1 MLGSCCC
8 VCVSSGLQTDA
19 TTHQQCWKLLRLCW
33 QWCANGCNN
42 NQKCWGVVASVLAVV
57 CKRMQQQPTMLR
69 VVASVLAMVCKRM
82 QQQPTML
89 GVVASL
95 LASVCKRTQKLP
107 TLSWPA
113 MHREKDTTHM
123 TLETMC
129 NARAWPQQCWKSCAN
144 GSTIVALRVGDH
156 GTKEMLGVVGSKVWP
171 VSNFVQ
177 QPTTTYKTDVTC
189 NIQQDCEL
197 LANNVTSVFTG
208 LKCGTVEP
216 GQPTAR

>member
-1 MLGSCCC
+1 MLASCC

-107 TLSWPA
+107 TMSGPA

-144 GSTIVALRVGDH
+144 GSNIVALRVGDH